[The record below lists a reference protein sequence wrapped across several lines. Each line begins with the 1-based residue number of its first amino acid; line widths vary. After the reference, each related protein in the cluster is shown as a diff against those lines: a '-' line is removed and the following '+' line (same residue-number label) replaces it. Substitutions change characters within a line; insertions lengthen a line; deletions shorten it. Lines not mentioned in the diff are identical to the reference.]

1 MAIIR
6 LRPKVSDVSIHDSKL
21 ASLEIELLDSREI
34 KSRNDDLILK
44 EEEKKKKFQSISIK
58 FHNYRFVYRQEASN
72 VSIKFYLNR
81 GKSDDVA

>member
-1 MAIIR
+1 MVSTLGQMAIIR

-44 EEEKKKKFQSISIK
+44 EEEERKKSFNQFQSNFTIIALFTAK
-58 FHNYRFVYRQEASN
+58 KRPMFR
-72 VSIKFYLNR
+72 
-81 GKSDDVA
+81 

>member
-6 LRPKVSDVSIHDSKL
+6 LRSKVSDVSIHDSKL

-44 EEEKKKKFQSISIK
+44 EEEKKK
-58 FHNYRFVYRQEASN
+58 
-72 VSIKFYLNR
+72 VSINFNQISQLSLCLPPRSVQCFDKILFKQ
-81 GKSDDVA
+81 GKK

>member
-44 EEEKKKKFQSISIK
+44 EEEEKKK
-58 FHNYRFVYRQEASN
+58 
-72 VSIKFYLNR
+72 VSINFNQISQLSLCLPPRSVQCFDKILFKQ
-81 GKSDDVA
+81 GKK